1 MTEVSVIIPTYNRA
15 DFISDCVQS
24 VLAQTLPARELIIV
38 DDGSTDAT
46 YKILSDLGFNSISTT
61 KTVLRYVFQ
70 ENRGVSSARNLGIKE
85 ARSEYIALLDSDD
98 LWLKGKL
105 DRQAI
110 AFKDDIRNSR
120 LCHTDEIWIRN
131 GVRVNQHKKHKKHG
145 GNVFQSCLKLCCIS
159 PSSSMMHRSVFE
171 DFGFFDE
178 DLPACE
184 DYDFWLRYSSK
195 EEVIFIDEPLI
206 IKKGGHSDQ
215 LSGVH
220 WGMDRFRIYALEKM
234 LNKPDLKL
242 DYRIAAIREVIIK
255 MEILINGSQKRK
267 KMVYAKTLL
276 QRKQYWEDSL
286 RRCFND

>member
-15 DFISDCVQS
+15 DFISECVQS
-24 VLAQTLPARELIIV
+24 VLAQTLPAREVIIV

-46 YKILSDLGFNSISTT
+46 YNILNDLGFNSISTS
-61 KTVLRYVFQ
+61 KTVLRYIFQ
-70 ENRGVSSARNLGIKE
+70 KNQGVSSARNLGIKE
-85 ARSEYIALLDSDD
+85 AKSEYIALLDSDD

-105 DRQAI
+105 DRQVI
-110 AFKDDIRNSR
+110 AFRDDIQNRR
-120 LCHTDEIWIRN
+120 LCHTDEIWVRN
-131 GVRVNQHKKHKKHG
+131 GIRVNQHKKHKKSG

-159 PSSSMMHRSVFE
+159 PSSTMLHRSVFE

-195 EEVIFIDEPLI
+195 EEVIFINEPLI

-220 WGMDRFRIYALEKM
+220 WGMDRFRIYALEKI
-234 LNKPDLKL
+234 LNEPDLKL
-242 DYRIAAIREVIIK
+242 DYRIAAIREVILK

-267 KMVYAKTLL
+267 KKVYAETLL
-276 QRKQYWEDSL
+276 EKKQYWEDSL

>member
-15 DFISDCVQS
+15 DFISECVQS
-24 VLAQTLPARELIIV
+24 VLAQTLPAREIIIV

-46 YKILSDLGFNSISTT
+46 YNILNDLGFNSISTP
-61 KTVLRYVFQ
+61 KTDLRYIFQ
-70 ENRGVSSARNLGIKE
+70 ENQGVSSARNLGIKE
-85 ARSEYIALLDSDD
+85 AKSEYIALLDSDD

-105 DRQAI
+105 DRQII
-110 AFKDDIRNSR
+110 AFRDDIQNRR
-120 LCHTDEIWIRN
+120 LCHTDEIWVRN
-131 GVRVNQHKKHKKHG
+131 GIRVNQHKKHKKSG

-159 PSSSMMHRSVFE
+159 PSSTMLHRSVFE

-195 EEVIFIDEPLI
+195 EEVIFINEPLI

-220 WGMDRFRIYALEKM
+220 WGMDRFRIYALEKI
-234 LNKPDLKL
+234 LNEPDLKL
-242 DYRIAAIREVIIK
+242 GYRIAAIREIILK

-267 KMVYAKTLL
+267 KKVYAETLL
-276 QRKQYWEDSL
+276 EKKQYWEDSL